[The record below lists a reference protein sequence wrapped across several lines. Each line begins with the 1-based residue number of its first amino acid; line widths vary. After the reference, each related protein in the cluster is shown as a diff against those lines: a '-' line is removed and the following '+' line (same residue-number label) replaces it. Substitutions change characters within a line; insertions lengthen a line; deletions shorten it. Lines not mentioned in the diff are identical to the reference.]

1 MHEKAKELLK
11 KLGVSAETIAL
22 FTDETKKEELE
33 ALKVSEVISKVD
45 ETYKSRFENDEG
57 FLSPIQTR
65 IRGQVLGSKQR
76 NIEKLVPELTKEEID
91 ALPEATRFDSM
102 LELAIEKI
110 ASRNNGKKVDEN
122 ELLKAAK
129 AEAAKWEAKAKDLEE
144 VEIPKIK
151 NGFESTLQ
159 EREILDYTK
168 NILTGKK
175 DSVIGNVDFLSKS
188 ALNSSKEKYLVKL
201 VDGKPKLYQK
211 PKNETDDLLEAYDGN
226 NPLTLEKHI
235 DGFLTENQLIR
246 ASNAGEGGSGGSGG
260 SGNTAQAVKYNLPGL
275 AAAEAN
281 VNRN

>member
-45 ETYKSRFENDEG
+45 ETYKNRFENDEG

-246 ASNAGEGGSGGSGG
+246 ASNAGEGGSSGNGG
-260 SGNTAQAVKYNLPGL
+260 SGNSAPAVKYNLPGL